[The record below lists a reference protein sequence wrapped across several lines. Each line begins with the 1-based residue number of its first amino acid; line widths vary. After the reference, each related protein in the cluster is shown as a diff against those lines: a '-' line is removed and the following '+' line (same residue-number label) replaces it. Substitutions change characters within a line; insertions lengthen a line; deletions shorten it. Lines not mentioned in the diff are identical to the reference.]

1 MKAYEPIVS
10 VSDPKQR
17 RTATELTDYV
27 SHRTLDGLDDPP
39 LISPHSFA
47 HSSFHRIP
55 RAFPSQC
62 NGDRFKL
69 FSKAENRAVDV
80 LDVGGRRLKSVPS
93 AGLRA

>member
-1 MKAYEPIVS
+1 MKAYEPMVS

-17 RTATELTDYV
+17 RAATELNDY
-27 SHRTLDGLDDPP
+27 
-39 LISPHSFA
+39 
-47 HSSFHRIP
+47 
-55 RAFPSQC
+55 C